1 MRLWLVEREYDTRQ
15 TVTLTYATIDGER
28 SYTRQ
33 ASIELLQ
40 RSPVTAAVD
49 RDREDTAAV
58 ADASTRERY
67 AAEAERMAAD
77 HDPDEEV

>member
-15 TVTLTYATIDGER
+15 TVTLTYATVDGER

-40 RSPVTAAVD
+40 RNPVTAAVD

-58 ADASTRERY
+58 EDAATRERY

-77 HDPDEEV
+77 HDPGEEV